1 MVNFLRWCHSSFLQ
15 ALLAEGMRVNV
26 SISYFLPAP
35 AIPLLF
41 FFGPSIF
48 FILPIHQLLVLLA
61 VPFLCKPRAARIGT
75 RLLWFSWH
83 LFTST
88 KKALRI
94 SPKSLQYYHK
104 TVISKIR
111 PRFYS
116 LCFPRKKPLRFSP
129 GAYVISITHQAVD
142 FVRDFT
148 SFPKEKN

>member
-1 MVNFLRWCHSSFLQ
+1 MNFLRWCHSSFLQ

-48 FILPIHQLLVLLA
+48 FILPIHQLLMLLA

-83 LFTST
+83 LFIST
-88 KKALRI
+88 KKAPEVFPRSLRY
-94 SPKSLQYYHK
+94 QYN
-104 TVISKIR
+104 TSNRGFR
-111 PRFYS
+111 PRFYLIS
-116 LCFPRKKPLRFSP
+116 QREELKAGLMPCSSCCRLCSVPHGNGHRWLRWHRS
-129 GAYVISITHQAVD
+129 G
-142 FVRDFT
+142 
-148 SFPKEKN
+148 